1 MTSHSVFKCSVI
13 LLSVFVASWTWTR
26 PVVQAQSL
34 GRSLK
39 ANLDLPVS
47 YARTTE
53 EDEDSPE
60 LVELYGIIVES
71 DGFVFVGG
79 PTT

>member
-1 MTSHSVFKCSVI
+1 MTSHIFFKCSVI
-13 LLSVFVASWTWTR
+13 LLSVLVASWTR

-34 GRSLK
+34 ARSLK

-47 YARTTE
+47 FARTTE

-60 LVELYGIIVES
+60 VVELYGALFES

>member
-1 MTSHSVFKCSVI
+1 MTTHRCFRCSVI
-13 LLSVFVASWTWTR
+13 LLSVFVASWTQ

-47 YARTTE
+47 FARTTE

-60 LVELYGIIVES
+60 VVEFYGALFES

>member
-1 MTSHSVFKCSVI
+1 MTSHSVFRCSAI
-13 LLSVFVASWTWTR
+13 LLSVFVASWTR

-34 GRSLK
+34 ARSLK

-60 LVELYGIIVES
+60 VVELYGVTFES

>member
-1 MTSHSVFKCSVI
+1 MTSLSRVRCSVI
-13 LLSVFVASWTWTR
+13 LLSVLAAGWSGPAAF
-26 PVVQAQSL
+26 AQSL
-34 GRSLK
+34 ERPAK

-47 YARTTE
+47 SAAVAE
-53 EDEDSPE
+53 DDEDSPE
-60 LVELYGIIVES
+60 VVELYGATFES